1 MTTLLNLDDLAPQKE
16 RFVRIKGKEYRVRD
30 QSVGDYI
37 AINKVARELKDVT
50 ETDRHVEAMIKMI
63 HMVVEGVELSVLQS
77 LSFPQLD
84 VLSRFVQGDDEP
96 KVSGAEDQAEP
107 AGEGAAGN

>member
-1 MTTLLNLDDLAPQKE
+1 MTKLLDLDALAPEKT
-16 RFVRIKGKEYRVRD
+16 RSVKIKGKEYNVRD

-37 AINKVARELKDVT
+37 AVNKLARELKDVK

-63 HMVVEGVELSVLQS
+63 HLLVEGVTEDVLKT
-77 LSFPQLD
+77 LSFQQLD
-84 VLSRFVQGDDEP
+84 VLSQFVQGNDEP
-96 KVSGAEDQAEP
+96 TPQPDQP